1 MDHWLLQAGGRL
13 PGPCLPC
20 FSSHPLLLV
29 LPSCPFP
36 PQVGAD
42 AGRFYSVNVP
52 LAVRPAWGRAVDGV
66 LLTPKPA
73 EIAAELSL
81 CCPPPPPPRRARAPT
96 PSSTPHPFWQDGM
109 DDASFAGLF
118 VPIMDAVVER
128 YRPSAIVLQSGASC
142 RAQGQGG
149 GRRQCA
155 GEVDRLWEAAVF

>member
-1 MDHWLLQAGGRL
+1 
-13 PGPCLPC
+13 
-20 FSSHPLLLV
+20 
-29 LPSCPFP
+29 
-36 PQVGAD
+36 
-42 AGRFYSVNVP
+42 
-52 LAVRPAWGRAVDGV
+52 
-66 LLTPKPA
+66 
-73 EIAAELSL
+73 
-81 CCPPPPPPRRARAPT
+81 
-96 PSSTPHPFWQDGM
+96 M